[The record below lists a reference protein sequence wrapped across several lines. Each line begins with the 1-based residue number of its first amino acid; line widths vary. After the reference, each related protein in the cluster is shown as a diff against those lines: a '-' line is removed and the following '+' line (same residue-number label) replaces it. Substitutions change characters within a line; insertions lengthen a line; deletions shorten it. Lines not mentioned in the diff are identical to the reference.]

1 MAWPP
6 KTWLSVCVNSV
17 ALPGNNRVSG
27 VMQLL
32 NYVDGYAVSKRAV
45 TSSIVRRVNDSTEK
59 LEDKAKR
66 T

>member
-1 MAWPP
+1 M
-6 KTWLSVCVNSV
+6 

-45 TSSIVRRVNDSTEK
+45 TSSIAVRRVNDSTEK

>member
-1 MAWPP
+1 M
-6 KTWLSVCVNSV
+6 T
-17 ALPGNNRVSG
+17 LPGNNRISG
-27 VMQLL
+27 VMQLP

-45 TSSIVRRVNDSTEK
+45 TSSIVKRVNDSTEK